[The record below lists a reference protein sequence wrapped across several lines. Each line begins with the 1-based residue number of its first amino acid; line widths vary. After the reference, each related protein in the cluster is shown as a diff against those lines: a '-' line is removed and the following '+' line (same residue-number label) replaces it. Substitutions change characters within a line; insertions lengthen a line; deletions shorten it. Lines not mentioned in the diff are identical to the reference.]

1 LKLKV
6 KEIDLDA
13 GGKLIAVLNMDDAE
27 ELGVRSLSR
36 IKIGFNNKEVTA
48 IANIT
53 KKVVN
58 KGEVGIFT
66 EVKEKLEVGE
76 GEIVEVSLAPLPKSL
91 DYIKNR
97 LKGRKL
103 NRNEIKEIINDV
115 VEGRLSEV
123 EIAAFITSLNFKGLD
138 LDEAMHLS
146 LAMVEAGK
154 TLNLNKELIAD
165 KHSIGGVPGD
175 KTTLL
180 LVPIVASC
188 GVTIPKSSSRAIT
201 SAAGTADRAE
211 VLMPVNLNLDEM
223 KEIVEKAD
231 GCIVWGGT
239 LELSPADDI
248 FINVEF
254 PLSLDPLLLPSIL
267 SKKKA
272 VGSKFVVIDIPCG
285 WGAKIKTVEEANQ
298 LAKDFIE
305 LGEKLGIKI
314 QCAITYGNQPI
325 GYCIGPALE
334 AKEALENLMGVKK
347 SIDLIDKAT
356 DLAGMIL
363 NMAGFLNGKNLAKE
377 SVKTGK
383 AEKKLREIIELQGG
397 NPNIKIDDIPIGSY
411 KIDLKANE
419 KGYVTWIDN
428 YGLVKIA
435 RYAGA
440 PKHKGA
446 GIQLYKKVGD
456 PVKKGETLL
465 SVYAEKSGKLEEAIA
480 ILKEQKVIN
489 VGERIE
495 MTISEIKEPEVKIEE
510 FILER

>member
-1 LKLKV
+1 MKFKV
-6 KEIDLDA
+6 KEVDLDA
-13 GGKLIAVLNMDDAE
+13 GGKLISVLNMDDAE
-27 ELGVRSLSR
+27 ELGIRSLSR
-36 IKIGFNNKEVTA
+36 IKIEYNNKEVTA

-58 KGEVGIFT
+58 KGEIGIFR
-66 EVKEKLEVGE
+66 EVKEKLEVIE
-76 GEIVEVSLAPLPKSL
+76 GETVNVSPAPLPKSL

-103 NRNEIKEIINDV
+103 NKKEIKEIVMDV

-123 EIAAFITSLNFKGLD
+123 EIAAFITSLNFKCLD
-138 LDEAMHLS
+138 LEEAMNFS

-165 KHSIGGVPGD
+165 KHSIGGIPGD

-211 VLMPVNLNLDEM
+211 VLMPVNLNLNEM
-223 KEIVEKAD
+223 KEVVEKAD
-231 GCIVWGGT
+231 GCIVWGGA
-239 LELSPADDI
+239 LDLSPADDI

-285 WGAKIKTVEEANQ
+285 WGAKVKTVEEANQ

-305 LGEKLGIKI
+305 LGEKLGMKI
-314 QCAITYGNQPI
+314 RCAITYGNQPI
-325 GYCIGPALE
+325 GYSIGPALE
-334 AKEALENLMGVKK
+334 AKEALENLMRIKK
-347 SIDLIDKAT
+347 SVDLIDKVT

-363 NMAGFLNGKNLAKE
+363 NMAGFANGKNLAIKAIE
-377 SVKTGK
+377 TGK
-383 AEKKLREIIELQGG
+383 AERKLREIIELQGG
-397 NPNIKIDDIPIGSY
+397 KANIKIDDIPIGCY

-446 GIQLYKKVGD
+446 GVQLYKKVGD
-456 PVKKGETLL
+456 PVRKGESLL
-465 SVYAEKSGKLEEAIA
+465 SIYAEKSSRLEEAIS
-480 ILKEQKVIN
+480 ILKEYKIIN

-495 MTISEIKEPEVKIEE
+495 MTISEIKEPETKIEE

>member
-1 LKLKV
+1 MKLKV
-6 KEIDLDA
+6 KEVDLDA
-13 GGKLIAVLNMDDAE
+13 GGKYVTVLNLDDAE
-27 ELGVRSLSR
+27 EMGIRSLGR
-36 IKIGFNNKEVTA
+36 VKIKHNENEVTA
-48 IANIT
+48 IVNIT
-53 KKVVN
+53 KKVVE
-58 KGEVGIFT
+58 KGEIGIFQ
-66 EVKEKLEVGE
+66 EVKEKLEAIE
-76 GEIVEVSLAPLPKSL
+76 GSIVEASPAPLPKSL

-103 NRNEIKEIINDV
+103 SKNEIKEIITDV
-115 VEGRLSEV
+115 VEGRLSDV
-123 EIAAFITSLNFKGLD
+123 EIAAFITSLNFKILD
-138 LDEAMHLS
+138 LEEAMNLS

-154 TLNLNKELIAD
+154 KLNLNKNIIVD

-175 KTTLL
+175 KTTLI

-188 GVTIPKSSSRAIT
+188 GATIPKSSSRAIT

-211 VLMPVNLNLDEM
+211 VLMPVNLSLDEV
-223 KEIVEKAD
+223 KEVVEKAD

-272 VGSKFVVIDIPCG
+272 VGSKFIVVDIPCG

-305 LGEKLGIKI
+305 LGEKLGMKI
-314 QCAITYGNQPI
+314 QCIITYGNQPI
-325 GYCIGPALE
+325 GYSIGPALE
-334 AKEALENLMGVKK
+334 AKEALENLMGIKK
-347 SIDLIDKAT
+347 SLDLIDKAT
-356 DLAGMIL
+356 DLAGTIL
-363 NMAGFLNGKNLAKE
+363 NMIGFSNGKNLAKE
-377 SVKTGK
+377 AVKNGK

-397 NPNIKIDDIPIGSY
+397 NPAIKPEDIPIGSY
-411 KIDLKANE
+411 KVELKANE

-446 GIQLYKKVGD
+446 GVQLHKKIGD
-456 PVKKGETLL
+456 PVKKGESLL
-465 SVYAEKSGKLEEAIA
+465 TIYAEKAGKLEDAIA

-495 MTISEIKEPEVKIEE
+495 MTISEVKEPEVKIEE